1 MLVLRSQMWQR
12 IDDFIRVFISFLYST
27 KEEIGFDPTVK
38 RVIFHKEICY
48 VYQVGGRFFR
58 TIKPLFLSRVLCI
71 TGRKTRV
78 WEAVEVSGTS
88 KEEIGEEM
96 NGGKRFA
103 VKDVWLDKDSSTEKE
118 NLDKIFAA
126 LDEVDMNKYEWDP
139 SFNTTDN
146 TYLQQIIGDVLREKE
161 YNRYFMDIVCDQRG
175 KLTREPAQD
184 AVPDPKM
191 FDTNPMPQMAKQT
204 RSGTQ
209 QLSQQSSKYSGRSGS
224 TPLRAAAL
232 HSRDYKAKF
241 QYRLVYDDVGEPL
254 DEAANLKSFSQ
265 GIYDACIGMSCSS
278 SIND

>member
-103 VKDVWLDKDSSTEKE
+103 VKDMWLDKDSSTEKE

-224 TPLRAAAL
+224 VLQPYIPVTIKP
-232 HSRDYKAKF
+232 
-241 QYRLVYDDVGEPL
+241 
-254 DEAANLKSFSQ
+254 
-265 GIYDACIGMSCSS
+265 SS
-278 SIND
+278 SIDLYMMMLVSHLMRQQISSHFLREFMMLVLVCPAAVR